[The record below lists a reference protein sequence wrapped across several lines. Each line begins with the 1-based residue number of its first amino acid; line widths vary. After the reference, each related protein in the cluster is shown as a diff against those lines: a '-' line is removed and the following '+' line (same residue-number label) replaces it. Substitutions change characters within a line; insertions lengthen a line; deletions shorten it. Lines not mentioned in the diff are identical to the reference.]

1 MVSADKTTVEV
12 LRNTDIVSGIFEFLT
27 KETIDAMLEL
37 SSSEGDVFLDEC
49 CVEAY
54 RNWKYQRNADTIFT
68 AVLMRALERQNLA
81 VTVVIDESTVFDNI
95 SSEYLTGDDILNFNR
110 ANMLTSDAKKNGLCQ
125 ELKKQFGPSMYHHRK
140 DLEYRNGE
148 QEEEFLTLVSQV
160 RKSKV
165 SIG

>member
-1 MVSADKTTVEV
+1 MEP
-12 LRNTDIVSGIFEFLT
+12 I
-27 KETIDAMLEL
+27 
-37 SSSEGDVFLDEC
+37 GDVFLNES

-54 RNWKYQRNADTIFT
+54 RNWEYQRNADTIFT
-68 AVLMRALERQNLA
+68 AVLRRALERQNLA

-140 DLEYRNGE
+140 DLKYRNGE
-148 QEEEFLTLVSQV
+148 QEEESLTLVSQV
-160 RKSKV
+160 RRAKSAL
-165 SIG
+165 GDNDD

>member
-27 KETIDAMLEL
+27 KETIDAMLTS
-37 SSSEGDVFLDEC
+37 SSSEGDVFLYES

-54 RNWKYQRNADTIFT
+54 RNWEYQRNADTIFT
-68 AVLMRALERQNLA
+68 AVLMRALQRQNLV
-81 VTVVIDESTVFDNI
+81 VTVFIDESTVFDNI
-95 SSEYLTGDDILNFNR
+95 AEYLTGDDILNLNR

-125 ELKKQFGPSMYHHRK
+125 ELKKQFGPSMYYHRK

-160 RKSKV
+160 RRSKV